1 MFKSKC
7 QQYKFLVSVFEY
19 LLALILQRLLAA
31 VLEDEEGGE
40 ADAADAAEYGP
51 DDDSDEDS
59 TRNSAN
65 IFH

>member
-7 QQYKFLVSVFEY
+7 QCQFLVSVFEY
-19 LLALILQRLLAA
+19 LLAPGPQRLLAA

-40 ADAADAAEYGP
+40 AAAADAAEYGP

-65 IFH
+65 TLH